1 MTIWKDML
9 LVAAI
14 PIGGAAIGA
23 GAVLG
28 VRVVVAFRGRR
39 RTRARLLALSGRVE
53 GQPEAGAIWSNGEVW
68 LPGVMMNPPMR
79 KRLDLAHKMGLDVA
93 VDLHNQRSAQ
103 WYLAGNEELPPGS
116 GWFIVRGKDH
126 G

>member
-1 MTIWKDML
+1 MGLIADAL
-9 LVAAI
+9 LVVAI

-23 GAVLG
+23 GAAYAVLAI
-28 VRVVVAFRGRR
+28 VAFRSRR

-53 GQPEAGAIWSNGEVW
+53 GQPEAGAIWSNGQVW

-103 WYLAGNEELPPGS
+103 WYLAGNDELPAGS
-116 GWFIVRGKDH
+116 GWFIVREKDH